1 MDKPTLKIIAKE
13 LGISPSTVSK
23 ALNNY
28 PDVGEKTKQKV
39 LELAASLKFIPNSVA
54 QSLRQQESK
63 LIGFITPNAVHYFF
77 SNVLYGVIQT
87 AQASGYSVIVLCSE
101 DKMEYEKEQL
111 EILMNKKVD
120 GILLSLTDH
129 TTTYDHI
136 NKVVSRK
143 MPLVLYDKISKFVHC
158 SKVTINDRKIAHD
171 ATQYLIDRGCKR
183 IAHIRGALN
192 SITIIDR
199 YLGYKKALKENGLA
213 ADESIIY
220 ECIEPTIEEGR
231 KIAEV
236 MLREEKKID
245 GVLAFTDSL
254 AIGVIMRLNEL
265 GVRIPEEVSVIG
277 FSNSVQTRVVSPSL
291 TTIDQHGFD
300 MGKKAVEIL
309 LKEIK
314 AAKKKER
321 IKFENIDVPTEMII
335 RNSTR

>member
-77 SNVLYGVIQT
+77 SNVLNGVIHT
-87 AQASGYSVIVLCSE
+87 AQACGYSVIVLCSE
-101 DKMEYEKEQL
+101 DKVEFEKEQL

-129 TTTYDHI
+129 TTSYEHI

-143 MPLVLYDKISKFVHC
+143 MPLVLYDKISKFVNC
-158 SKVTINDRKIAHD
+158 SKVTINDRKIAYD
-171 ATQYLIDRGCKR
+171 ATKYLIDSGCKR
-183 IAHIRGALN
+183 IAHIRGPLN

-199 YLGYKKALKENGLA
+199 YLGYKKAIKENRME

-220 ECIEPTIEEGR
+220 ECSEPSIEEGGR
-231 KIAEV
+231 IAEV
-236 MLREEKKID
+236 MLKEEKKID
-245 GVLAFTDSL
+245 GVLAFTDAL
-254 AIGVIMRLNEL
+254 AIGVILRLNEL
-265 GVRIPEEVSVIG
+265 GVKIPEEVSVIG

-300 MGKKAVEIL
+300 MGKKAVEVL

-314 AAKKKER
+314 ATKKKEPV
-321 IKFENIDVPTEMII
+321 KYQNIDVPTEMII

>member
-77 SNVLYGVIQT
+77 SNVLNGVIHT
-87 AQASGYSVIVLCSE
+87 AQACGYSVIVLCSE
-101 DKMEYEKEQL
+101 DKVEFEKEQL

-129 TTTYDHI
+129 TTSYEHI

-143 MPLVLYDKISKFVHC
+143 MPLVLYDKISKFVNC
-158 SKVTINDRKIAHD
+158 SKVTINDRKIAYD
-171 ATQYLIDRGCKR
+171 ATKYLIDSGCKR
-183 IAHIRGALN
+183 IAHIRGPLN

-199 YLGYKKALKENGLA
+199 YLGYKKAIKENRME

-220 ECIEPTIEEGR
+220 ECSEPSIEEGGR
-231 KIAEV
+231 IAEV

-245 GVLAFTDSL
+245 GVLAFTDAL
-254 AIGVIMRLNEL
+254 AIGVILRLNEL
-265 GVRIPEEVSVIG
+265 GVKIPEEVSVIG

-300 MGKKAVEIL
+300 MGKKAVEVL

-314 AAKKKER
+314 ATKKKEPV
-321 IKFENIDVPTEMII
+321 KYQNIDVPTEMII

>member
-1 MDKPTLKIIAKE
+1 MDKPTLKLIAKE

-28 PDVGEKTKQKV
+28 PDVGEKTRQRV
-39 LELAASLKFIPNSVA
+39 QELAASRKFVPNSVA

-77 SNVLYGVIQT
+77 SNVLNGVIHT

-101 DKMEYEKEQL
+101 DKIEFEKEQL
-111 EILMNKKVD
+111 EILMNKRVD

-136 NKVVSRK
+136 NKVVARK
-143 MPLVLYDKISKFVHC
+143 MPLVLYDKISKFVNC

-171 ATQYLIDRGCKR
+171 ATQYLINKGCKR

-199 YLGYKKALKENGLA
+199 YLGYKKALKENGIE
-213 ADESIIY
+213 ADESIVY
-220 ECIEPTIEEGR
+220 ECSEPTIEEGKR
-231 KIAEV
+231 IADLMLKEKI
-236 MLREEKKID
+236 KID

-254 AIGVIMRLNEL
+254 AIGVILRLNEL
-265 GVRIPEEVSVIG
+265 GVKIPEEISVIG

-300 MGKKAVEIL
+300 MGKKAVETL
-309 LKEIK
+309 LKEIR
-314 AAKKKER
+314 ARKKKEPV
-321 IKFENIDVPTEMII
+321 KFENIDVPTEMII
-335 RNSTR
+335 RNSTG

>member
-77 SNVLYGVIQT
+77 SNVLNGVIHT
-87 AQASGYSVIVLCSE
+87 AQACGYSVIVLCSE
-101 DKMEYEKEQL
+101 DKVEFEKEQL

-129 TTTYDHI
+129 TTSYEHI

-143 MPLVLYDKISKFVHC
+143 MPLVLYDKISKFVNC
-158 SKVTINDRKIAHD
+158 SKVTINDRKIAYD
-171 ATQYLIDRGCKR
+171 ATKYLIDSGCKR
-183 IAHIRGALN
+183 IAHIRGPLN

-199 YLGYKKALKENGLA
+199 YLGYKKAIKENRME
-213 ADESIIY
+213 ADESVIY
-220 ECIEPTIEEGR
+220 ECSEPSIEEGGR
-231 KIAEV
+231 IAEV

-245 GVLAFTDSL
+245 GVLAFTDAL
-254 AIGVIMRLNEL
+254 AIGVILRLNEL
-265 GVRIPEEVSVIG
+265 GVKIPEEVSVIG

-300 MGKKAVEIL
+300 MGKKAVEVL

-314 AAKKKER
+314 ATKKKEPV
-321 IKFENIDVPTEMII
+321 KYQNIDVPTEMII

>member
-39 LELAASLKFIPNSVA
+39 LDLAASMKFIPNSVA

-77 SNVLYGVIQT
+77 SNVLNGVIHT

-101 DKMEYEKEQL
+101 DKVAFEKEQL

-129 TTTYDHI
+129 TTSYEHI

-143 MPLVLYDKISKFVHC
+143 MPLVLYDKISKFVTC

-171 ATQYLIDRGCKR
+171 ATKYLIESGCKR
-183 IAHIRGALN
+183 VAHIRGALN

-199 YLGYKKALKENGLA
+199 YLGYKKALKENGLE
-213 ADESIIY
+213 ADESIVY
-220 ECIEPTIEEGR
+220 ECSEPTIEEGR
-231 KIAEV
+231 RIAEV

-245 GVLAFTDSL
+245 GVLAFTDAL
-254 AIGVIMRLNEL
+254 AIGVILRLNEL
-265 GVRIPEEVSVIG
+265 GVKIPEEVSVIG
-277 FSNSVQTRVVSPSL
+277 FSNSIQTRVVSPSL

-300 MGKKAVEIL
+300 MGKKAVETLI
-309 LKEIK
+309 KEIK
-314 AAKKKER
+314 AIKRKEP
-321 IKFENIDVPTEMII
+321 IKFEAIDIPTEMII